1 MAELDSSDRLSVFQG
16 QVIATD
22 EDPVLQEL
30 VAKAAE
36 LASAPLAAVTLVMG
50 AIQYFRAGHNLP
62 PDLAH
67 SRATSRE
74 DSWCQFVVKG
84 EAPFKVESAST
95 DERVPQRVVE
105 TYGVQS
111 YLGVPVT
118 IEGQQAGSLC
128 VFDVQPREFDE
139 QLQERLEGLA
149 ARATERL
156 NTLAQESRAKRAE
169 ARAEQALTRA
179 KTLDFQARLL
189 ERAMSEI
196 GPLVRIARAL
206 SRSELA
212 PEDAARGA
220 SMLTEAG
227 PMFEL
232 LIEETQGLRATSTQ
246 LVELLEAK
254 DPSGPDSTR

>member
-1 MAELDSSDRLSVFQG
+1 MAELDSPERLSVFQG

-30 VAKAAE
+30 VSKAAD
-36 LASAPLAAVTLVMG
+36 LAGAPLAAVTLVMG
-50 AIQYFRAGHNLP
+50 AIQYFRAGHGLP
-62 PDLAH
+62 PELAK

-74 DSWCQFVVKG
+74 DSWCQFVVKD

-118 IEGQQAGSLC
+118 IDGQQAGSLC

-156 NTLAQESRAKRAE
+156 NTLAQESRAERAE
-169 ARAEQALTRA
+169 AKTEQALASARS
-179 KTLDFQARLL
+179 LDFQARLL

-196 GPLVRIARAL
+196 GPLVRIANAL
-206 SRSELA
+206 SQSEIS

-220 SMLTEAG
+220 SVLTEAG
-227 PMFEL
+227 PVFEL
-232 LIEETQGLRATSTQ
+232 LIEETRGLRTTSAQ
-246 LVELLEAK
+246 LVELLQAK
-254 DPSGPDSTR
+254 DANEAPN